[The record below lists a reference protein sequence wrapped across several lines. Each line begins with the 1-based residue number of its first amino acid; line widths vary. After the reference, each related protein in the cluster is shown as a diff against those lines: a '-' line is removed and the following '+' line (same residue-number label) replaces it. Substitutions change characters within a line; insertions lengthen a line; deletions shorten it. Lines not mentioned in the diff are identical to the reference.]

1 MKLDTYEYQRWRRE
15 SLNARCKTCIASIF
29 TIILGCVAIEN
40 VTQVLVDACVPINCG
55 YPGMEEEVWGWKCA
69 SLLQTRATPG
79 LARASQP
86 GKRAPKHRSYQSEYC
101 VDFVFELSA
110 VVLQTIWLSCGVG
123 ILLNLSEASRW
134 NPSHKPRLY
143 KQSQSED
150 WSDVKP
156 RSNCRHEDSIKEAL
170 KCDNTFSVSHQ
181 EKLGIFS
188 QHLSFNKVPMFPF
201 RRHQTHIRASPTW
214 IKRSIKVF

>member
-1 MKLDTYEYQRWRRE
+1 MSPFSQCLRMEALKLPLPLHFYCM
-15 SLNARCKTCIASIF
+15 LKN
-29 TIILGCVAIEN
+29 ILSTLWWDI
-40 VTQVLVDACVPINCG
+40 
-55 YPGMEEEVWGWKCA
+55 
-69 SLLQTRATPG
+69 S
-79 LARASQP
+79 
-86 GKRAPKHRSYQSEYC
+86 
-101 VDFVFELSA
+101 
-110 VVLQTIWLSCGVG
+110 VLQTIWLSCSVG

-143 KQSQSED
+143 KQSQSGD

-170 KCDNTFSVSHQ
+170 KCDNTFRVSHQ

>member
-1 MKLDTYEYQRWRRE
+1 M
-15 SLNARCKTCIASIF
+15 S
-29 TIILGCVAIEN
+29 
-40 VTQVLVDACVPINCG
+40 QVLVDACVPINCG

-86 GKRAPKHRSYQSEYC
+86 GKRAPNHRSSEQISRGLLC
-101 VDFVFELSA
+101 A

-181 EKLGIFS
+181 EKLGYSLNIY
-188 QHLSFNKVPMFPF
+188 HLTRSPYFPF
-201 RRHQTHIRASPTW
+201 QRHQTHIRASPTW